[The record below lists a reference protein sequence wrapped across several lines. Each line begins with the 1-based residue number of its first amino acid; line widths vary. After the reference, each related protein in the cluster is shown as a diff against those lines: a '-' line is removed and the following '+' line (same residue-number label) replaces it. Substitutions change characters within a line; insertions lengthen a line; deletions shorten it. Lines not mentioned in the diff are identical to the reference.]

1 MNQGVFRP
9 IDFVLPEGLVCSAR
23 YPAPI
28 SGMAAAIFPAVTDCV
43 LGTFIQIVPE
53 RCMAGPAGIANTVAG
68 GYDPRPG
75 FEREFVVYIW
85 LEGGWGG
92 RPAKRDNHVSMCIYA
107 TSATNQPME
116 QQERL
121 APMMFDAYRLKD
133 GSFRPA
139 PPPVAPGDTDSRH
152 QPHRD

>member
-1 MNQGVFRP
+1 
-9 IDFVLPEGLVCSAR
+9 
-23 YPAPI
+23 
-28 SGMAAAIFPAVTDCV
+28 
-43 LGTFIQIVPE
+43 
-53 RCMAGPAGIANTVAG
+53 MAGPAGIGNTVAG

-92 RPAKRDNHVSMCIYA
+92 RPGKRDNHVSMCIYA

-121 APMMFDAYRLKD
+121 VPIMFDAQVAGLLSCAGARMPL
-133 GSFRPA
+133 RP
-139 PPPVAPGDTDSRH
+139 PC
-152 QPHRD
+152 HR